1 MIDLFISNEFWSYV
15 TCGTNLPQKCL
26 KKNSLNK
33 FNIYFV
39 FIFRQNLMDEIR
51 KGAGG
56 LRHVKDE
63 EKSKK
68 PSTDS
73 RSG

>member
-1 MIDLFISNEFWSYV
+1 MSE
-15 TCGTNLPQKCL
+15 
-26 KKNSLNK
+26 KNSLNK
-33 FNIYFV
+33 LIYNFV

-56 LRHVKDE
+56 LRHVKEE

>member
-1 MIDLFISNEFWSYV
+1 MSE
-15 TCGTNLPQKCL
+15 
-26 KKNSLNK
+26 KNSLNK
-33 FNIYFV
+33 LIFNFV

>member
-1 MIDLFISNEFWSYV
+1 
-15 TCGTNLPQKCL
+15 
-26 KKNSLNK
+26 
-33 FNIYFV
+33 
-39 FIFRQNLMDEIR
+39 MDEIR

-56 LRHVKDE
+56 LRHVKEE

-73 RSG
+73 RSGQILFLFKNKKFREIKIDRLFPFFLIRINGSNQRWNHIEKSGAG

>member
-1 MIDLFISNEFWSYV
+1 
-15 TCGTNLPQKCL
+15 
-26 KKNSLNK
+26 
-33 FNIYFV
+33 
-39 FIFRQNLMDEIR
+39 MDEIR

>member
-1 MIDLFISNEFWSYV
+1 MIDLLFIRNEFWSYV

-26 KKNSLNK
+26 KKKL
-33 FNIYFV
+33 IEVYFV

-56 LRHVKDE
+56 LRHVKEE

>member
-1 MIDLFISNEFWSYV
+1 MIDLFIRNEFWSYV
-15 TCGTNLPQKCL
+15 TCGTILPQKCL
-26 KKNSLNK
+26 KQKLIEQI
-33 FNIYFV
+33 NIYFV